1 MQLEI
6 NSTITYTNQEN
17 SPTRTTIHYGG
28 TRSGKSYALLQWIIV
43 KCLEGKEDVVIVRK
57 TIPSLKR
64 TIVKDF
70 EDIMTGLELWNSN
83 DFNQTDRIFTFY
95 TGSTISFIS
104 TDNPE
109 KLRGLKSSILWL
121 EEANEIDEESWFQ
134 LRIRCTGP
142 IILSL
147 NPTISPHHW
156 IRGID
161 DATQYFTTFKN
172 NPYLEKEVVN
182 AIKALERTNPKAWR
196 TYGLGEF
203 VQNDKAV
210 FTFNVID
217 WVPDDAEFVCI
228 GMDFGYSN
236 DPTAIVSLFRKDREI
251 YLVENCYERG
261 LVTNDIAAKLR
272 TIVGDN
278 RWEIWADSAEPRLI
292 EELYRLGFNIRPVV
306 KGKDSINFG
315 IQVLQNY
322 SINIPK
328 TCQNLVNEFYG
339 YEWETDRFGKQLDR
353 PIDFNNHAIDAAR
366 YAAMM
371 RLSQVA
377 TAKGKYVIRVR

>member
-1 MQLEI
+1 
-6 NSTITYTNQEN
+6 
-17 SPTRTTIHYGG
+17 
-28 TRSGKSYALLQWIIV
+28 
-43 KCLEGKEDVVIVRK
+43 LEGKEDVVIVRK

-70 EDIMTGLELWNSN
+70 EDIMTGLELWNSS
-83 DFNQTDRIFTFY
+83 DFNQTDRIFSFY

-156 IRGID
+156 IRSIED
-161 DATQYFTTFKN
+161 CTTYFTTFKN
-172 NPYLEKEVVN
+172 NPYLEKEVVS

-251 YLVENCYERG
+251 YLIENCYERG
-261 LVTNDIAAKLR
+261 LVTNDIADKLR
-272 TIVGDN
+272 NLIGDN

-322 SINIPK
+322 SINIPR

>member
-1 MQLEI
+1 MNLEI
-6 NSTITYTNQEN
+6 NSTITYTNQDN

-28 TRSGKSYALLQWIIV
+28 TRSGKSYALLQWVIV
-43 KCLEGKEDVVIVRK
+43 KCLEGREDVVIVRK

-64 TIVKDF
+64 TIIKDF
-70 EDIMTGLELWNSN
+70 EDIMNGLELWNST
-83 DFNQTDRIFTFY
+83 DFNQTDRIYQFY

-156 IRGID
+156 IRDID
-161 DATQYFTTFKN
+161 EATQYFTTFKN

-210 FTFNVID
+210 FQFNVID

-236 DPTAIVSLFRKDREI
+236 DPTSIVSLFRKDREI

-261 LVTNDIAAKLR
+261 LVTNDIAAKLK

-328 TCQNLVNEFYG
+328 TCQNIVNEFYG